1 MDIMKTKKP
10 KTNPLDT
17 STKEGA
23 QNMLERLMAGRRM
36 RGGTDGFRAYS
47 TKAGPIRQ
55 MTIEDRL
62 QLRMFGTKALPRA
75 DRPSFRG
82 RSKECP
88 VMSRPGMREWF
99 AERVRNNPRYPTGD
113 TRLKNL

>member
-75 DRPSFRG
+75 VRRRSAVIPWPLQGVSRHVPTRHARVVRRARPEQPSLSDR
-82 RSKECP
+82 
-88 VMSRPGMREWF
+88 
-99 AERVRNNPRYPTGD
+99 
-113 TRLKNL
+113 